1 MSDFYSSFWGV
12 YITVI
17 VVVSLVALAFLV
29 KSQAVVKVP
38 KGEKVKTLDHVWDG
52 DLQEYNNPLPS
63 WWIGL
68 FVMTIVFAVAYL
80 ALYPGLV
87 LTGNMKHWSA
97 RSQLGEEVA
106 KADAKY
112 SPLYDKYLK
121 MPVEA
126 VAQDKDARDM
136 GKRLFLTYCLQCHG
150 ADARGAKGFPNLVHH
165 DWMYGGT
172 PDRIVQTISGGRHGQ
187 MPAFGAAFGEE
198 KVRDVANYVL
208 KISGN
213 KYDADRAGR
222 GESTFKQVCAAC
234 HGPEGHGNTDIGSP
248 NLTHPSGVW
257 LYGKNEATIIET
269 VTNGRSNVMP
279 AWKDFLGDAKV
290 HVLAGYVYSLSHNA
304 EQNAQ

>member
-1 MSDFYSSFWGV
+1 MNDFYSSFWGV

-17 VVVSLVALAFLV
+17 VVVSLIGLAYLL
-29 KSQAVVKVP
+29 KSQTVFKVK
-38 KGEKVKTLDHVWDG
+38 KGEKVETLGHVWDG
-52 DLQEYNNPLPS
+52 DLQEYNNPLPG
-63 WWIGL
+63 WWVGL
-68 FVMTIVFAVAYL
+68 FVLTLVFAVGYL
-80 ALYPGLV
+80 ALYPGIAV
-87 LTGNMKHWSA
+87 GNLRHWSSA
-97 RSQLGEEVA
+97 GQYQQETA
-106 KADAKY
+106 QADAKY
-112 SPLYDKYLK
+112 GPIYDQFLK
-121 MPVEA
+121 MPIEQ
-126 VAQDKDARDM
+126 VAQNPQAQEI

-172 PDRIVQTISGGRHGQ
+172 PDRIVQTISNGRHGQ

-213 KYDADRAGR
+213 KFDDERAGR

-234 HGPEGHGNTDIGSP
+234 HGPDGHGNIDVGAP

-257 LYGKNEATIIET
+257 LYGKSETTIIET
-269 VTNGRSNVMP
+269 ITNGRNNQMP

-290 HVLAGYVYSLSHNA
+290 HVLAGYVYGLSHNA
-304 EQNAQ
+304 QNAQ

>member
-17 VVVSLVALAFLV
+17 VIVSLIGLAYLV

-38 KGEKVKTLDHVWDG
+38 KGEKVKTLVHVWDE

-68 FVMTIVFAVAYL
+68 FVMTIVFAVIYL
-80 ALYPGLV
+80 SLYPGLV
-87 LTGNMKHWSA
+87 LIGNARHWSA
-97 RSQLGEEVA
+97 HGQLDQEVA
-106 KADAKY
+106 AADNKY
-112 SPLYDKYLK
+112 GPLYSKYMQ

-126 VAQDKDARDM
+126 VAKDKDAHEM

-150 ADARGAKGFPNLVHH
+150 ADARGAKGFPNLVKH

-172 PDRIVQTISGGRHGQ
+172 PDRIVQTITGGRHGQ

-213 KYDADRAGR
+213 KFDAERAGR
-222 GESTFKQVCAAC
+222 GDATFKQVCAAC
-234 HGPEGHGNTDIGSP
+234 HGPEGHGNIDIGSP

-257 LYGKNEATIIET
+257 LYGKSEATIIET
-269 VTNGRSNVMP
+269 VTNGRNNVMP
-279 AWKDFLGDAKV
+279 AWKDFLGDAKI
-290 HVLAGYVYSLSHNA
+290 HVLAGYVYSLSHND
-304 EQNAQ
+304 EQAAQ

>member
-1 MSDFYSSFWGV
+1 MNDFYSSFWGV

-17 VVVSLVALAFLV
+17 VIVSLIGLAFLL
-29 KSQAVVKVP
+29 KSQSAVKVK
-38 KGEKVKTLDHVWDG
+38 KGEKVETLGHVWDG
-52 DLQEYNNPLPS
+52 DLQEYNNPLPG
-63 WWIGL
+63 WWVGL
-68 FVMTIVFAVAYL
+68 FVLTLVFAVGYL
-80 ALYPGLV
+80 ALYPGIAI
-87 LTGNMKHWSA
+87 GNLRNWSSA
-97 RSQLGEEVA
+97 GQYKQETA
-106 KADAKY
+106 QADAKY
-112 SPLYDKYLK
+112 GPLYDQFLK
-121 MPVEA
+121 MPIEQ
-126 VAQDKDARDM
+126 VAQNPQAQEI

-172 PDRIVQTISGGRHGQ
+172 PDRIVQTISNGRHGQ

-213 KYDADRAGR
+213 KFDDERAGR

-234 HGPEGHGNTDIGSP
+234 HGPDGHGNIDVGAP

-257 LYGKNEATIIET
+257 LYGKSETTIIET
-269 VTNGRSNVMP
+269 ITNGRNNQMP

-290 HVLAGYVYSLSHNA
+290 HVLAGYVYGLSHNA
-304 EQNAQ
+304 QNAQ

>member
-1 MSDFYSSFWGV
+1 MTDFYSSFWGV

-17 VVVSLVALAFLV
+17 VIVSLIGLGYLL
-29 KSQAVVKVP
+29 KSQSVIKVK
-38 KGEKVKTLDHVWDG
+38 KGEKVQTLDHVWDG
-52 DLQEYNNPLPS
+52 DLQEYNNPLPG
-63 WWIGL
+63 WWVGL
-68 FVMTIVFAVAYL
+68 FVLTLCFAVGYL
-80 ALYPGLV
+80 ALYPGV
-87 LTGNMKHWSA
+87 AIGNLKHWSA
-97 RSQLGEEVA
+97 TGQYKEETA

-112 SPLYDKYLK
+112 GPLYDQFLK
-121 MPVEA
+121 MPVEQ
-126 VAQDKDARDM
+126 VAQNPQAQEM

-172 PDRIVQTISGGRHGQ
+172 PDRIVQTISFGRHGQ

-213 KYDADRAGR
+213 KFDDERAGR
-222 GESTFKQVCAAC
+222 GEATFKQVCAAC
-234 HGPEGHGNTDIGSP
+234 HGPDGHGNIDVGAP

-257 LYGKNEATIIET
+257 LYGKSESTIIET
-269 VTNGRSNVMP
+269 VTNGRNNQMP

-290 HVLAGYVYSLSHNA
+290 HVLAGYVYGLSHNS
-304 EQNAQ
+304 QNAQ